1 MKKLHRR
8 PNRFDGSTL
17 GLDLHLQFIQYSL
30 IDQPGDEQVN
40 DRIPNNRQSLLELID
55 RLESEHGPLQV
66 VFEACGHFLWVF
78 DLLTERLGRDRV
90 HVAAP
95 SKLNA
100 IAQSQEKNDA
110 NDAWWLAYLLW
121 DGRLP
126 EAFVAEGALR
136 DLRIATRELHHVTE
150 DAADLKRQMRS
161 HLYQLGMTLG
171 SGSNW
176 HSQVGHERIQK
187 IVDEVRQTHGLRGE
201 AIARLWD
208 RIQVLE
214 EEISYWD
221 GQVKR
226 YAAEFDQVKILKE
239 QMPGCGERVAPTVMG
254 ELGDPRRFHS
264 AKAYAKASGLTP
276 GYRESGGR
284 RSGKKKI
291 ARSGSTFVRW
301 ALTQAVMGCLRC
313 QKGPGLAV
321 KGWVNRLARRKG
333 KKAAIVAAARKLA
346 ECIWRLFNLGEVFDL
361 ARAFGGPEMIRAG
374 KKL

>member
-187 IVDEVRQTHGLRGE
+187 IVDEVRQTHGLR
-201 AIARLWD
+201 
-208 RIQVLE
+208 
-214 EEISYWD
+214 
-221 GQVKR
+221 
-226 YAAEFDQVKILKE
+226 DQVKILKE